1 MCSGRQLSTEISS
14 KFVMYT
20 QHHFQSH
27 YKTSPMKN
35 SNHNLL
41 MARDMCLKQ
50 VENGMR
56 LGTFLS
62 ESGWLQDSLK
72 VLVTILNVI
81 NTLKLNYNTLI
92 VKLDCLQRLV
102 SFDSDVGKS
111 HHFHVIFN
119 ALSLSHCNS
128 QITAYASCILLF
140 H

>member
-1 MCSGRQLSTEISS
+1 MCSGRQISTEISS

-27 YKTSPMKN
+27 QKTSPMKN

-41 MARDMCLKQ
+41 MSRDMCLKQ
-50 VENGMR
+50 IENGMR

-81 NTLKLNYNTLI
+81 NTLKPNYNSII
-92 VKLDCLQRLV
+92 VKLDCLQRFV
-102 SFDSDVGKS
+102 EIRSTS
-111 HHFHVIFN
+111 
-119 ALSLSHCNS
+119 
-128 QITAYASCILLF
+128 
-140 H
+140 